1 RRVGEVSFGSIV
13 LKNSK
18 IAGLRK
24 SRECSALAIS
34 TAARLRRIDT
44 SASDRFFGNR
54 YGPSPRSERDAPA
67 VLRIFSHKRKRTF
80 STQSV
85 ISGLVEAA
93 DQTLPLRQKTSADN
107 ACSIRLR
114 QPRVDLFPQHTEVDR
129 FCQQP
134 ARAAG
139 ERLAF

>member
-1 RRVGEVSFGSIV
+1 MGIAACCGFVIRAYASCGFNFCAWPIV

-44 SASDRFFGNR
+44 SASDRFCGN
-54 YGPSPRSERDAPA
+54 
-67 VLRIFSHKRKRTF
+67 
-80 STQSV
+80 V

-114 QPRVDLFPQHTEVDR
+114 QPRVDLFPQQTDVGP
-129 FCQQP
+129 F
-134 ARAAG
+134 
-139 ERLAF
+139 

>member
-1 RRVGEVSFGSIV
+1 MVLRLALDGDEAHVRVGSIV

-44 SASDRFFGNR
+44 SASDRFCGNR

-85 ISGLVEAA
+85 KSGPQIAYA
-93 DQTLPLRQKTSADN
+93 QRPL
-107 ACSIRLR
+107 
-114 QPRVDLFPQHTEVDR
+114 
-129 FCQQP
+129 
-134 ARAAG
+134 
-139 ERLAF
+139 